1 MGVADDT
8 DDDDAADILGVID
21 LAFKA
26 NTSSSSLLT
35 PSELEGRG
43 LFVRELPAPCWQKHF
58 VKKGREGG
66 REGTSTCV
74 DYVGPAH
81 GESKF
86 RKEASWKKSVSVWEF
101 KRLLFAS
108 FLLLCGA
115 AQVQKWEVEHKLD
128 LWLFPQYQT
137 TSIEQIGM

>member
-35 PSELEGRG
+35 PSELERG
-43 LFVRELPAPCWQKHF
+43 SFCPGAPRTMLTKALCEVNSIYF

-81 GESKF
+81 GVSKF
-86 RKEASWKKSVSVWEF
+86 RKEASWKKV
-101 KRLLFAS
+101 
-108 FLLLCGA
+108 
-115 AQVQKWEVEHKLD
+115 
-128 LWLFPQYQT
+128 
-137 TSIEQIGM
+137 

>member
-43 LFVRELPAPCWQKHF
+43 LFVRELSAPC
-58 VKKGREGG
+58 
-66 REGTSTCV
+66 
-74 DYVGPAH
+74 
-81 GESKF
+81 
-86 RKEASWKKSVSVWEF
+86 
-101 KRLLFAS
+101 
-108 FLLLCGA
+108 
-115 AQVQKWEVEHKLD
+115 
-128 LWLFPQYQT
+128 
-137 TSIEQIGM
+137 

>member
-1 MGVADDT
+1 MLT
-8 DDDDAADILGVID
+8 
-21 LAFKA
+21 KA
-26 NTSSSSLLT
+26 LCEVNSIY
-35 PSELEGRG
+35 
-43 LFVRELPAPCWQKHF
+43 F

-86 RKEASWKKSVSVWEF
+86 RKEASWKKSVSVWEL

-115 AQVQKWEVEHKLD
+115 AQVQK
-128 LWLFPQYQT
+128 
-137 TSIEQIGM
+137 